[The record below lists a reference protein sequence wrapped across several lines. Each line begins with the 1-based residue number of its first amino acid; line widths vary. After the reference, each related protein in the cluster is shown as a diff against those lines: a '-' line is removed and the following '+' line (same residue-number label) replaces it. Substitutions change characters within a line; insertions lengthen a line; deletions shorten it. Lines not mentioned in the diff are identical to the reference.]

1 MNRSR
6 ALAIRSEGAA
16 PNRLLVILNMLA
28 VLLVLFTL
36 AACGGGKEQAA
47 NTSEAQEPVVVT
59 LAGHDINMPES
70 LPSGFVT
77 FEVTNEG
84 DSLHGFEIAGPGTD
98 EKVEGIPPG
107 ETRTLQVDLQP
118 GTYRVYCPV
127 ADHGKTGMQLALKVV
142 PRDEAT

>member
-1 MNRSR
+1 MNRLR
-6 ALAIRSEGAA
+6 TLAIHSEDAA
-16 PNRLLVILNMLA
+16 PKRLLVA
-28 VLLVLFTL
+28 VNLLTAFLLLLTL
-36 AACGGGKEQAA
+36 AACGGGQEQAE
-47 NTSEAQEPVVVT
+47 NTSEAQSVEVK

-84 DSLHGFEIAGPGTD
+84 ESVHGFEIAGPGTD

-107 ETRTLQVDLQP
+107 ETRTIQVDLQP

-127 ADHGKTGMQLALKVV
+127 ADHGKTGMELALKVV
-142 PRDEAT
+142 PRDERT